1 MMSLGKSIAL
11 CMSTLV
17 SAASVASPLA
27 VTTYSMSNGD
37 LGSYNYRDFTYT
49 PCGGVCDIPQAP
61 LSGGTG
67 KLTDGVSP
75 PVDWIDEDPING
87 ITSWVGWDSSQ
98 GQPNPLV
105 NFDFA
110 QPVTIDSVTLWL
122 SNTRNGQVAL
132 PASISVG
139 GINHVIAPDDSSTAP
154 RAVTFSGLNLTGP
167 SIDVQFFQ
175 NSTYLNSTWVMVGE
189 VSFDGAVAVPEPA
202 TLALLGLGLA
212 GLGFARR
219 KK

>member
-1 MMSLGKSIAL
+1 MSIGKDLVL
-11 CMSTLV
+11 CLLTLAST
-17 SAASVASPLA
+17 ASLASPLT
-27 VTTYSMSNGD
+27 VTSYTMNNGD
-37 LGSYNYRDFTYT
+37 LGSYNYRDFTYS
-49 PCGGVCDIPQAP
+49 PCGGVCDTPQAP

-75 PVDWIDEDPING
+75 AVDWINEGPING

-98 GQPNPLV
+98 RQPNPVV

-110 QPVTIDSVTLWL
+110 QAVTIDSVTFWL
-122 SNTRNGQVAL
+122 SNTHNGEVAL

-139 GINHVIAPDDSSTAP
+139 GFNHIVAPDDLNTDP

-175 NSTYLNSTWVMVGE
+175 NSSYLNSNWVMVGE
-189 VSFDGAVAVPEPA
+189 VSFDGAVAVPEPM

-212 GLGFARR
+212 GLGFSRR
-219 KK
+219 KH